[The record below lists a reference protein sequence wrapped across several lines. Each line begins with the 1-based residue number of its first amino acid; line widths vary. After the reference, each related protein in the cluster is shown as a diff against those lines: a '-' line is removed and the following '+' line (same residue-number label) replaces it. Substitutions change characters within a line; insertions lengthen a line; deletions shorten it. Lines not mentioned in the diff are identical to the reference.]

1 MARGQSLGKNQVG
14 FSLLELMI
22 VVALVALLA
31 NFALPAYRGY
41 LDDAK
46 VSAAIGDIGRLSL
59 AIERYRMANDDELP
73 ITLADLGTDIEDP
86 WGNTYL
92 YLDITKET
100 GKGNLRK
107 DKNLN
112 PLNSDY
118 DLYSKGADGE
128 TKKPLS
134 PPQSQDDILRA
145 NNGAYVGLAADY

>member
-1 MARGQSLGKNQVG
+1 MSLGRTLNCLQHG

-31 NFALPAYRGY
+31 NFALPAYQRY
-41 LDDAK
+41 LDQAK
-46 VSAAIGDIGRLSL
+46 VGAAIGDIGRLSL
-59 AIERYRMANDDELP
+59 DIERYRMANDDELP
-73 ITLADLGTDIEDP
+73 VGLADLGVDIEDP
-86 WGNTYL
+86 WGNEYR
-92 YLDITKET
+92 YLDITKEK

-118 DLYSKGADGE
+118 DLYSMGADGE
-128 TKKPLS
+128 SKKPLS